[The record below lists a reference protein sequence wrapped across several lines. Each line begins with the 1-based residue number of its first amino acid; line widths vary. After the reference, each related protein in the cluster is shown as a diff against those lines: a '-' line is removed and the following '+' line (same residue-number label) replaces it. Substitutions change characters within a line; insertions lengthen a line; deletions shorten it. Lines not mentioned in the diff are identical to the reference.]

1 MRVLEIAASLRIG
14 GAEKIARDI
23 GYYSNSDFYQIDYVV
38 FGDEIGEYEKEL
50 QEKGCN
56 IYHLPQPSSSYTNY
70 LKEIYRLI
78 KGNGYQ
84 VVHAHTMFNSGWAM
98 LIAKIC
104 GAPIRI
110 SHSHSVDDQPDKSYL
125 QRVYEKVMQLLIV
138 MFSTHYIGCGIK
150 AGEILFGKSQYHKKG
165 ITVLN
170 GIDTKKFAYSEKNRE
185 ETRKKLEITNDFVI
199 GHVGHLAKVK
209 NQSFLINLMPEI
221 LKKHENAKLLLLG
234 EGEDRQKLEKQIND
248 LDLSQNIIMTGNV
261 TDVHKYLSAMDAF
274 VFPSLYEGMPL
285 SVIEVQTNGLPCVMS
300 DNVPKDVVLTDL
312 IRILSLEESENVWI
326 EAICDS
332 KRSDSYKYEEKIKN
346 LGLDS
351 LNMVNK
357 ILNLYCEKLV

>member
-1 MRVLEIAASLRIG
+1 MRILEIAASLKIG

-56 IYHLPQPSSSYTNY
+56 VYHLPLPASSYINY
-70 LKEIYRLI
+70 LKKLYSLI
-78 KGNGYQ
+78 KSNGYQ

-104 GAPIRI
+104 RVPVRI
-110 SHSHSVDDQPDKSYL
+110 SHSHSVDDRLDKNQVQKL
-125 QRVYEKVMQLLIV
+125 YEKVMQLIIV
-138 MFSTHYIGCGIK
+138 SFSTHYVGCGVK
-150 AGEILFGKSQYHKKG
+150 AGEILFGKDRYHKKG

-170 GIDTKKFAYSEKNRE
+170 GIDTKKFAYSETSRE
-185 ETRKKLEITNDFVI
+185 EIRKKLDVTNNFVI
-199 GHVGHLAKVK
+199 GHVGHLADVK
-209 NQSFLINLMPEI
+209 NQGFLISLMPKI
-221 LKKHENAKLLLLG
+221 LKKNKNAKLLLLG
-234 EGEDRQKLEKQIND
+234 EGENRQKLEKQIID
-248 LDLSQNIIMTGNV
+248 LDLSPNILMTGNV

-300 DNVPKDVVLTDL
+300 DSVPQDVVLTDL
-312 IRILSLEESENVWI
+312 IRRLSLKETEDVWV
-326 EAICDS
+326 EAICNS
-332 KRSDSYKYEEKIKN
+332 KRCSPHIYEEKIRN
-346 LGLDS
+346 LGLDTEE
-351 LNMVNK
+351 MVNK
-357 ILNLYCEKLV
+357 ISNLYCENLV